1 MGRYC
6 AGDEGQLMDSAEL
19 TSNEAPYSSPLLC
32 SSYSVF
38 FNWIVLMLNAA
49 GDVSLDFART
59 QVIKQN
65 FGLLG

>member
-1 MGRYC
+1 M
-6 AGDEGQLMDSAEL
+6 
-19 TSNEAPYSSPLLC
+19 LLDF
-32 SSYSVF
+32 S
-38 FNWIVLMLNAA
+38 L